1 MLNMSIRKSPRLAA
15 LAAPAPRRSPRL
27 AEAKAAARAA
37 QAERAET
44 AAARVEAHIEAPLRR
59 SARINKPSEPEPLAR
74 WQVFLGE
81 IQAEQDLEA
90 LYMDRDEFTERYLS
104 ADTTEGN
111 RMDKFV
117 KDLYIKFGLFQPCED
132 VFLPCGEDALGAV
145 LIKING
151 NYCWLS
157 GLMLFDLERRWEV
170 GGIALYG
177 EEGVELYDMDS
188 DSDSDYEVYKH

>member
-15 LAAPAPRRSPRL
+15 LAEKVPALRRSPRI
-27 AEAKAAARAA
+27 AEASAAARAE

-44 AAARVEAHIEAPLRR
+44 AAARVEAPLRR

-74 WQVFLGE
+74 WQAFLGE

-132 VFLPCGEDALGAV
+132 VFLPCGDALGAV
-145 LIKING
+145 LVKVNG
-151 NYCWLS
+151 HYCWLS

-177 EEGVELYDMDS
+177 EEAVELYDMDS